1 MKLENEEEVAR
12 LLSLINNNKDRLRI
26 LTNQL
31 DRIQRLGD
39 TISVELITKNLYA
52 STSNKVFLDVLPI
65 DTISF
70 YTLAIQQTKDTIEG
84 LTQELSVL

>member
-1 MKLENEEEVAR
+1 MKLENEEEVKR
-12 LLSLINNNKDRLRI
+12 LLSLINNRKDRLRK

-31 DRIQRLGD
+31 DLIQSRGD
-39 TISVELITKNLYA
+39 TISVELMTEDPNG
-52 STSNKVFLDVLPI
+52 SFSGKVFLNVLPI

-70 YTLAIQQTKDTIEG
+70 YTLVIQQTKNTIEE

>member
-12 LLSLINNNKDRLRI
+12 LLSLINNNKDRLRG

-31 DRIQRLGD
+31 EFIQSRGD
-39 TISVELITKNLYA
+39 TINYELITKHHD
-52 STSNKVFLDVLPI
+52 SVSIRVFLDVLPI

-70 YTLAIQQTKDTIEG
+70 YTLAIQQTKNTIEG

>member
-70 YTLAIQQTKDTIEG
+70 YTLVIQQTKDTIEG

>member
-12 LLSLINNNKDRLRI
+12 LLSLINNNKDRLRG
-26 LTNQL
+26 LTKQL
-31 DRIQRLGD
+31 DFIQSRGD
-39 TISVELITKNLYA
+39 TINVELMTINPDGFV
-52 STSNKVFLDVLPI
+52 STRVLLNVLPI